1 MTPRSRRLKAAALA
15 GALLLGLP
23 LVATQ
28 SAQATGGGGSGAGG
42 AVAAA
47 SDGWVNAWQG
57 SPTAGGTFD
66 HGSCPADTG
75 LDDQTVRNVVPVS
88 TRGSHVRVRVSNAF
102 GDAPLQV
109 GSASVA
115 TADQGAA
122 SEPGTVRPL
131 SFAGRPSVLVA
142 AGGEALSDP
151 VRLDVTALERLQVS
165 VYLPGQTGPATQH
178 YNSRETN
185 YLASGDHSG
194 DAGAAAFGT
203 PISCWLFATGVDVQ
217 APSRVRGT
225 VVTVGDSITDG
236 DQSSID
242 ADRRYPDWLA
252 RRLAA
257 LRGTTLAVS
266 NAGIGGNELLR
277 NRVPGLFGVSA
288 PGRLPRDVLNQAGA
302 RAVILLEG
310 TNDIGAEHA
319 RAEDLIPVYEQ
330 IIAQTH
336 AAGLPIYGGTLVPF
350 GGSNAQYGGDYGSAY
365 GESQRQAVNTW
376 IRTSG
381 AFDGVIDFDA
391 ALRDRTDPT
400 RLQPA
405 YDSGDHLHPSD
416 AGYRR
421 MAEAVDPRR
430 W

>member
-1 MTPRSRRLKAAALA
+1 MTPRSRRLKVTALA
-15 GALLLGLP
+15 GALLLGVP
-23 LVATQ
+23 LAATQ
-28 SAQATGGGGSGAGG
+28 SAQATGGSGAGG
-42 AVAAA
+42 AVAAV
-47 SDGWVNAWQG
+47 SDDWVNAWQG

-66 HGSCPADTG
+66 HESCPADTG

-88 TRGSHVRVRVSNAF
+88 TSGSQVRVRVSNAF

-109 GSASVA
+109 G
-115 TADQGAA
+115 AA
-122 SEPGTVRPL
+122 SIAAAAQGPASAPGTVRPL

-151 VRLDVTALERLQVS
+151 VELDVAALQRLQVS
-165 VYLPGQTGPATQH
+165 VYLPGPTGPATQH
-178 YNSRETN
+178 NNSRETN

-194 DAGAAAFGT
+194 DDAAAAFDQ
-203 PISCWLFATGVDVQ
+203 PISCWMFATGVDVQ

-225 VVTVGDSITDG
+225 VVAFGDSITDG

-242 ADRRYPDWLA
+242 ADQRYPDWLA
-252 RRLAA
+252 RRLAE
-257 LRGTTLAVS
+257 LHGPTLAVS
-266 NAGIGGNELLR
+266 NAGIGGNELLH
-277 NRVPGLFGVSA
+277 NRVPELFGVSA
-288 PGRLPRDVLNQAGA
+288 PARLPRDVLSQAGV

-310 TNDIGAEHA
+310 INDIGAEHA
-319 RAEDLIPVYEQ
+319 RAEDLIGVYEQ
-330 IIAQTH
+330 LIAQTH

-350 GGSNAQYGGDYGSAY
+350 GGSNAGYGGDYGSAY
-365 GESQRQAVNTW
+365 GESQRQAVNAW

-391 ALRDRTDPT
+391 ALRDSTDPS

-421 MAEAVDPRR
+421 MAEEVDPGRL
-430 W
+430 